1 MNWDLIDGYTLTLT
15 SLVLF
20 AFQGLG
26 FFSIL
31 HALRRVRTSQAI
43 IAWSVGLIT
52 LPIVVV
58 PCYWI
63 FGRSRFFGYREL
75 MRHAMEEQ
83 STPAQRY
90 QEYLADTAVNLQESA
105 VPLHRLSL
113 TVDRKVTMGNQLEL
127 LIDGDVAYEA
137 MFEAIR
143 NSKKY
148 VLAQF
153 FIIQND
159 DVGRRFADAL
169 IERATAGVEVRL
181 LYDNIGSQWLPRS
194 YLRRL
199 IEGGVVVSSFNMREG
214 FRYRLQVNFRNHR
227 KVVVVDGV
235 RAFTGGLNIGDEYR
249 GKGPDFDVWRDTNVS
264 IRGPVVQ
271 AIQAAFAMDWYWS
284 RHEALAHLVWKSE
297 PVGNTDGQACV
308 LVTGPADER
317 HYCSM
322 MFCEM
327 AAAANQRLWIATP
340 YFVPDEA
347 VATALESAAARGVDV
362 RVLIPSRPDHYVAFL
377 AGIYYEDELTAV
389 GVKVYRYQPGFMHQK
404 VVLVDRSIAAVGS
417 TNLDN
422 RSIHL
427 NFELMVA
434 SSDHTFT
441 GAVERMLTTD
451 FAESIQSAV
460 GALNRRPYLFQMLVD
475 AARLFSPIL

>member
-20 AFQGLG
+20 AFQGMGLI
-26 FFSIL
+26 SIF

-83 STPAQRY
+83 NTPALRY
-90 QEYLADTAVNLQESA
+90 REYLADTTINLQESA
-105 VPLHRLSL
+105 QPLHRLAL
-113 TVDRKVTMGNQLEL
+113 TVARKVTKGNQLDL
-127 LIDGDVAYEA
+127 LIDGDAAYQV

-159 DVGRRFADAL
+159 DIGHRFADAL
-169 IERATAGVEVRL
+169 IERAKAGVEVRL
-181 LYDNIGSQWLPRS
+181 LYDNIGCQWLPRA

-199 IEGGVVVSSFNMREG
+199 VEGGVVVSSFNMREG

-227 KVVVVDGV
+227 KVVVVDGA

-249 GKGPDFDVWRDTNVS
+249 GEGPDFDTWRDTHLSVK
-264 IRGPVVQ
+264 GPAVQ
-271 AIQAAFAMDWYWS
+271 EIQAAFALDWYWS
-284 RHEALAHLVWKSE
+284 RHEALPHLVWKSQSH
-297 PVGNTDGQACV
+297 GNTDGQACV
-308 LVTGPADER
+308 VVTGPADER

-327 AAAANQRLWIATP
+327 AAAANQRLWIASP

-347 VATALESAAARGVDV
+347 VATALESAASRGVDV
-362 RVLIPSRPDHYVAFL
+362 RVLLPNRPDHYVAFL
-377 AGIYYEDELTAV
+377 AAMYYEDELTAV
-389 GVKVYRYQPGFMHQK
+389 GVKIYRYQPGFMHQK

-434 SSDHTFT
+434 SSDPAFT
-441 GAVERMLTTD
+441 EAVEQMLTRD
-451 FAESIQSAV
+451 FAESKQTAI
-460 GALNRRPYLFQMLVD
+460 GALSQRPYLFQVLVD